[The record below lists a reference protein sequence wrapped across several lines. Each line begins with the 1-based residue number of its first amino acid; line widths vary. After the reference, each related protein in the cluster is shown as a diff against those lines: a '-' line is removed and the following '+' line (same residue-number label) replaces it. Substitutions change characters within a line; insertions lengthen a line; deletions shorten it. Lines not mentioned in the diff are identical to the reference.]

1 MLIMET
7 FNSVIFS
14 CPECNQ
20 DIEEHYKTSKYAL
33 NLYREDSVPK
43 PIAETIIGNTVYC
56 PKCGDRFTIMLDT
69 HATTV
74 PLFLRK
80 G

>member
-1 MLIMET
+1 MET
-7 FNSVIFS
+7 TNSVIFS

-20 DIEEHYKTSKYAL
+20 QVEVHAKAAILNTL
-33 NLYREDSVPK
+33 NLYHEESVPK

-56 PKCGDRFTIMLDT
+56 PKCGDRFTVMLDT
-69 HATTV
+69 HSATV

>member
-1 MLIMET
+1 MET
-7 FNSVIFS
+7 ANSVIFS

-20 DIEEHYKTSKYAL
+20 EVEVRAKAAILNAL
-33 NLYREDSVPK
+33 NLYHEESVPK

-56 PKCGDRFTIMLDT
+56 PKCGDRFTVTLDT
-69 HATTV
+69 HSATV